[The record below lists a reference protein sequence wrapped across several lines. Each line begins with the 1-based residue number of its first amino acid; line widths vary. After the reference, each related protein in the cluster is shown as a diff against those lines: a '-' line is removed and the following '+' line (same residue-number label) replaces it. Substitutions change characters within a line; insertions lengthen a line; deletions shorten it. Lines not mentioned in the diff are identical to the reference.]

1 MNNELNEK
9 EKPIIADH
17 AIEHFVTQ
25 GDVLPVDDE
34 FEIPDSY
41 GVDTLFIHPSN
52 NDSLYLYWEI
62 TNTLINS
69 KFDESSGLEFTI
81 KIYAIKMGEPKKKRE
96 QEVYSFTE
104 KELIGS
110 RYIHY
115 PAALKPLIAKMG
127 VMVDNKFV
135 ELIKSKSIAVPSF
148 EVLGPRE
155 DLWMQRL
162 SDLPTGALVKKADK
176 AKEEKPDKIEKVTAK
191 QEPDVKKELEVLR
204 QFLSIRVKD
213 TKIMDSFVQIVE
225 ELRKNSKD
233 HAKIVEILRHFVDVR
248 SKDMELLRL
257 LLELIGY
264 LLFLDGTEI
273 DIAKYLKEITE
284 AGGGV
289 GSSEN
294 SIEEQV
300 KL

>member
-1 MNNELNEK
+1 
-9 EKPIIADH
+9 
-17 AIEHFVTQ
+17 
-25 GDVLPVDDE
+25 
-34 FEIPDSY
+34 
-41 GVDTLFIHPSN
+41 
-52 NDSLYLYWEI
+52 
-62 TNTLINS
+62 
-69 KFDESSGLEFTI
+69 
-81 KIYAIKMGEPKKKRE
+81 
-96 QEVYSFTE
+96 
-104 KELIGS
+104 
-110 RYIHY
+110 
-115 PAALKPLIAKMG
+115 
-127 VMVDNKFV
+127 
-135 ELIKSKSIAVPSF
+135 
-148 EVLGPRE
+148 
-155 DLWMQRL
+155 MQRL
-162 SDLPTGALVKKADK
+162 NDLPTGALVKKADK